1 MIVGRLSY
9 ILRETWASFRRNVTL
24 TVAAI
29 ITAAV
34 ALLIFGLTLF
44 IQRGF
49 DNLLVQWQEDVEVIV
64 FVRPDADADQQAEI
78 KAALDEQVP
87 AVIESYTFCDVACS
101 LEQADVLFKEDPQTR
116 QLINE
121 SNVGTQYQVIPTD
134 ASDIDELR
142 SLSASWQTLPS
153 VARVVFAEDQL
164 NVISKLESFVSLY
177 TLILS
182 VVLLIAAILL
192 IWNTIRTAMY
202 ARRREIE
209 VMKLVGATDWFI
221 RVPFM
226 LEGLIQGLLG
236 SLVACGG
243 LAIINNRWTAGLKDF
258 PSDSAFVS
266 MYVDSG
272 FALSRMIW
280 LVIIGMLAGA
290 IGAGIAA
297 SRFLDV

>member
-1 MIVGRLSY
+1 MILGRLSY
-9 ILRETWASFRRNVTL
+9 VLRETWASFRRNVTL

-49 DNLLVQWQEDVEVIV
+49 DNLLVQWQDDVELIV
-64 FVRPDADADQQAEI
+64 FVRPGADEDQRAEI
-78 KAALDEQVP
+78 EAALEGQQELIDSFQYCNVE
-87 AVIESYTFCDVACS
+87 CS
-101 LEQADVLFKEDPQTR
+101 LQQADVLFKEDPQTR
-116 QLINE
+116 QLITE
-121 SNVGTQYQVIPTD
+121 TNVTTQYQVIPTD
-134 ASDIDELR
+134 AGNIGELR
-142 SLSASWQTLPS
+142 TLAASWRGLPAVSS
-153 VARVVFAEDQL
+153 VIFAEDQL
-164 NVISKLESFVSLY
+164 NVISKLKSFVSTY

-192 IWNTIRTAMY
+192 IWNTIRTAMF

-243 LAIINNRWTAGLKDF
+243 LAIINNRWTAGLKEF
-258 PSDSAFVS
+258 PRDSAFIS

-272 FALSRMIW
+272 FAFSRMIW
-280 LVIIGMLAGA
+280 LVVIGMLAGA

>member
-1 MIVGRLSY
+1 MILGRLSY
-9 ILRETWASFRRNVTL
+9 VLRETWASFRRNVTL

-49 DNLLVQWQEDVEVIV
+49 DNLLVQWQDDVEVII
-64 FVRPDADADQQAEI
+64 FVANDADADQRSE
-78 KAALDEQVP
+78 
-87 AVIESYTFCDVACS
+87 IESALASQPELVEEWTWCDVECS
-101 LEQADVLFKEDPQTR
+101 LDQADVLFKEDPQTR
-116 QLINE
+116 QLITE
-121 SNVGTQYQVIPTD
+121 TNVLTQYKIVPTD
-134 ASDIDELR
+134 AGDVDSLR
-142 SLSASWQTLPS
+142 ALASSWQQLPG
-153 VARVVFAEDQL
+153 VQNVVFAEDQL

-243 LAIINNRWTAGLKDF
+243 LAIINNRWTAGLKEF
-258 PSDSAFVS
+258 PSNSAFVS

-272 FALSRMIW
+272 FAFSRMIW
-280 LVIIGMLAGA
+280 LVVIGMLAGA